1 MKKNKGIEAGDE
13 KSGAHQ
19 FPRETGAPA
28 GAGLPL
34 LRGVDQER
42 MRLQRFS
49 SGTGE
54 ERTDVNVQCS

>member
-1 MKKNKGIEAGDE
+1 MRSLEPN
-13 KSGAHQ
+13 Q

-34 LRGVDQER
+34 PRGVDQER